1 LQTFVIILYLVTL
14 GALALYGI
22 HRSALLVLY
31 LRHRQ
36 ERTEPPA
43 RFDEAH
49 LPPVTVQLPM
59 FNEMDVAE
67 RLIRA
72 ASNIDYPRD
81 RLEIQVLDDS
91 TDATSAIAR
100 ATCASL
106 RGEGVDVVYLH
117 RQDRTGY
124 KAGALGEGAKR
135 AKGELLIVFDA
146 DFVPGASIVR
156 DLVHFF
162 ADRRVGMVQARW
174 AHLNRA
180 HSLLTRCQA
189 MLLDGHFVIEHS
201 ARHRSGRF
209 FNFNGTAGMWRKSTI
224 VDAGGWQHDTITE
237 DMDLSYRAQLRG
249 WKFVYVPHVSA
260 PAELPCDMTSF
271 KSQQYRWAKGS
282 MQTATK
288 LLGPIMRAPVPRKV
302 KQEAFFHLTN
312 NVAYVFL
319 LVLALLQL
327 PNMILRRQM
336 EHPELLMLDV
346 PLFLATCG
354 SVALFYITA
363 HRDLYGSRW
372 QAVKQLPVMMALGIG
387 LSINNARA
395 ALEGMF
401 GQDVEFVRTPKRG
414 VIDGEAAKPTRY
426 RGRWPWH
433 NVLELAFG
441 LYCTATLT
449 SALVTQSWASVPFV
463 LLFSAGFLYVGCVS
477 LYETLGIRFR
487 RSEAEAFGRGEGAA
501 FRHRDAEAS
510 TQLPST
516 HSSPSP
522 QSMLS

>member
-1 LQTFVIILYLVTL
+1 LQTFVIVLYLITL

-22 HRSALLVLY
+22 HRTALLFLY
-31 LRHRQ
+31 VRHRR

-43 RFDEAH
+43 RFDESE
-49 LPPVTVQLPM
+49 LPRVTVQLPM
-59 FNEMDVAE
+59 FNEMYVAE
-67 RLIRA
+67 RLIQA
-72 ASNIDYPRD
+72 ASNIDYPQD

-106 RGEGVDVVYLH
+106 RNQGIDVVYLH
-117 RQDRTGY
+117 RRDRKGY
-124 KAGALGEGAKR
+124 KAGALAEGMKH

-146 DFVPGASIVR
+146 DFVPGPNIVR
-156 DLVHFF
+156 ELVHFF
-162 ADRRVGMVQARW
+162 VDPQVGMAQARW

-180 HSLLTRCQA
+180 HSPLTRCQA
-189 MLLDGHFVIEHS
+189 MLLDGHFVIEHA

-209 FNFNGTAGMWRKSTI
+209 FNFNGTAGMWRRSTI
-224 VDAGGWQHDTITE
+224 ADAGGWQHDTITE

-282 MQTATK
+282 VQTAMK
-288 LLGPIMRAPVPRKV
+288 LLGPIMRAPVPMKV
-302 KQEAFFHLTN
+302 KQEAFLHLTN
-312 NVAYVFL
+312 NLAYVFL
-319 LVLALLQL
+319 LGLALLQL
-327 PNMILRRQM
+327 PNMIIRRQM

-346 PLFLATCG
+346 PMLLATCG
-354 SVALFYITA
+354 SVALFYIAA

-372 QAVKQLPVMMALGIG
+372 QAIKQLPVTMALGIG

-395 ALEGMF
+395 ALEGIF
-401 GQDVEFVRTPKRG
+401 GRDVEFVRTPKRG
-414 VIDGEAAKPTRY
+414 VIDGEAAKPSRY

-433 NVLELAFG
+433 NVLEILFG
-441 LYCTATLT
+441 LYCTATLII
-449 SALVTQSWASVPFV
+449 AFATQSWASVPFV
-463 LLFSAGFLYVGCVS
+463 LLFCAGFWYVGCVS
-477 LYETLGIRFR
+477 LYEMVQLRLRQG
-487 RSEAEAFGRGEGAA
+487 EAEVL
-501 FRHRDAEAS
+501 
-510 TQLPST
+510 TQVPST